1 MLEKTLTL
9 LTLGLAL
16 GACSSTH
23 YVSIRHPLHVGQVDP
38 NQVPFE
44 ARSQASA
51 RGLPAGTLVDTASL
65 SEVTPERICVRMSLW
80 SIGEDV
86 VMSSGGGANRV
97 VGGQADRGVYQNYRI
112 AMLNDQEGVEMA
124 DPQIQLEQPVAQ
136 AYQGHI
142 SRRIQDGTRRVCA
155 DYQTQRRGRQTRRVC
170 VRWRRE
176 PVYRTIYEPHVWQVT
191 SHPANV
197 CFNNGGFIT
206 PSTTRVALEVDASGP
221 ARMTFEWQF
230 ESAVA
235 GGPPPQQQN

>member
-1 MLEKTLTL
+1 MLEKSLTL

-44 ARSQASA
+44 ARNQENA
-51 RGLPAGTLVDTASL
+51 RGLAAGTLADTASL

-80 SIGEDV
+80 SIDESD
-86 VMSSGGGANRV
+86 AT
-97 VGGQADRGVYQNYRI
+97 RGVYQNYRI

-124 DPQIQLEQPVAQ
+124 DPQVQLEQPVAQ

-142 SRRIQDGTRRVCA
+142 SRRIQDGYRQVCARRETRR
-155 DYQTQRRGRQTRRVC
+155 QGRTTRSVC
-170 VRWRRE
+170 VRWRQE
-176 PVYRTIYEPHVWQVT
+176 PRYRTIYEPHVWQVT
-191 SHPANV
+191 NHPANV

-206 PSTTRVALEVDASGP
+206 PSTTRVAVEVDRSGP

>member
-16 GACSSTH
+16 SACSSTH

-44 ARSQASA
+44 AGNQTRA

-80 SIGEDV
+80 SIDEVDPT
-86 VMSSGGGANRV
+86 
-97 VGGQADRGVYQNYRI
+97 RGVYQNYRI

-124 DPQIQLEQPVAQ
+124 DPQVQLEQPVAQ